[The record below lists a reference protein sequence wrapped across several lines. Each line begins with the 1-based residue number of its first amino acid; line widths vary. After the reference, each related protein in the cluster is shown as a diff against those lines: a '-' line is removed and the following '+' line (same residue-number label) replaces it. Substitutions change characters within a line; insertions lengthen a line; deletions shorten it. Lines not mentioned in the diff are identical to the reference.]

1 MGGSLQ
7 KNLMNTEV
15 EKYIQGFDEPVA
27 ARLLEVHAI
36 MVKELKGVD
45 CVMNYGIPTFKA
57 NKNIIHF
64 GAFKKHI
71 GVYPG
76 PAILMLHV
84 DETQGY
90 ATTKGA
96 IQFPHVDPLPKSL
109 IKKLTVSALKQYQ
122 KQSEKNKKGKSH

>member
-7 KNLMNTEV
+7 ADAMREEV
-15 EKYIQGFDEPVA
+15 EKYIHGFDAGVS
-27 ARLLEVHAI
+27 ARLLQVYAI
-36 MVKELKGVD
+36 MANELKEVD

-57 NKNIIHF
+57 DKNIIHF

-76 PAILMLHV
+76 PAILMMHA

-96 IQFPHVDPLPKSL
+96 IQFSHADPLPKSV

-122 KQSEKNKKGKSH
+122 ARMLKNKKGKSV